1 MGLELMGD
9 ALPIGGLMGGD
20 SSGGPLSL
28 PMALPGTDG
37 SGGSGGGGLLG
48 MLGLGGSEG
57 NLPDP
62 LGLGKWVDKGLDFAN
77 EAGLDKIAGG
87 VAGTMFLGP
96 GIGTQAGIAAGD
108 QAGNIAS
115 GINLFS

>member
-9 ALPIGGLMGGD
+9 ALPIGGLMGD
-20 SSGGPLSL
+20 DNGGPLSL

-57 NLPDP
+57 NMPDP